1 MREAWPHLSEETGLV
16 SEGKGKEGLIGPAH
30 REKKIEGK
38 RGNER
43 RPVVG
48 LIWTEL
54 PFLLF

>member
-1 MREAWPHLSEETGLV
+1 MREAWPQLSKEAGLV
-16 SEGKGKEGLIGPAH
+16 GEGMKEGLTRPAH
-30 REKKIEGK
+30 REKEIKGK

-54 PFLLF
+54 PFLLS